1 MAVIS
6 LGSAIAA
13 LLWGFAAKQGA
24 DVVAKGAGHEGIWE
38 WLGVEPS
45 SADLKKLAKEQRKAE
60 GEEFSRGVRQQH
72 IDELMS
78 FARSPNQSSVDSAVL
93 SSAFRAMQRG
103 SSIENIIPV
112 GMQPTKLLQ
121 QMQAN
126 EAEAWRKVRDA
137 RPAETPLVNAA
148 NQGAAARQ
156 QPGPLAQ
163 VMQGG
168 GAPQGAAQPQG
179 AR

>member
-1 MAVIS
+1 VGAR
-6 LGSAIAA
+6 GQDRR
-13 LLWGFAAKQGA
+13 GCCRQGR
-24 DVVAKGAGHEGIWE
+24 GPRGIWE
-38 WLGVEPS
+38 WLGIEPS
-45 SADLKKLAKEQRKAE
+45 QEDLQKLAKEQKKAE
-60 GEEFSRGVRQQH
+60 KEEFSRGVRQQH

-93 SSAFRAMQRG
+93 SSAFRAMARG
-103 SSIENIIPV
+103 SSIENIVPV

-126 EAEAWRKVRDA
+126 EAEAWRKVRDS
-137 RPAETPLVNAA
+137 RPADTPLVDAA
-148 NQGAAARQ
+148 KQGAVAAQ

-163 VMQGG
+163 AMQQ
-168 GAPQGAAQPQG
+168 GARPQGAQPQPQPQPQG